1 LAIKSL
7 PEFFPAGIFSWA
19 VSVREVFPMK
29 DAYQSLILP
38 DVQLMLQEGDVV
50 GLAAFCTVV
59 HPAAVAEI
67 LDELDDDQIW
77 PILDKAELPVRVE
90 IFEYLSLK
98 RQIGL
103 VEQLDPAKLSELF
116 EWMSADDRVDLLSRM
131 PQDRREDVLRLIARA
146 ERNDIRKL
154 LSYNE
159 DSAGAI
165 MTTEYASLPAN
176 ISVREALD
184 QLRLQAPNSETIYY
198 VYIINE
204 DRKLEGFISL
214 RELILAKPDAR
225 LSSIMQRDVIRFKVS
240 EQREVVAQ
248 EMGRYNFIALPIVD
262 ADDRL
267 VGIVTHDDAMDVVQE
282 EATEDAY
289 LQSAVAPLDDKYE
302 DTPLLTIL
310 WKRGIWLLFLSIVA
324 LMNARVIGH
333 YRSSTSEAPEV
344 VQHETGLATLILLFL
359 PLVMASG
366 GNAGSQS
373 ATLFIRMF
381 ALQPTDSKGGAD
393 GLINRTLILREFT
406 IGLALGV
413 ALAALDFFVAFVF
426 FGLSFAEAAAIATTV
441 VIVVILGTSAGT
453 LLPLG
458 LRRSGMDPAIMSN
471 PLIAAMID
479 ILAVVIFY
487 EIASQYLA

>member
-1 LAIKSL
+1 
-7 PEFFPAGIFSWA
+7 
-19 VSVREVFPMK
+19 MQ

-38 DVQLMLQEGDVV
+38 DVQLMLQENDVA

-67 LDELDDDQIW
+67 LDELEDDQIW

-90 IFEYLSLK
+90 IFEYLSLR

-154 LSYNE
+154 LSYDE

-165 MTTEYASLPAN
+165 MTTEYASLLAN

-214 RELILAKPDAR
+214 RELILAKPDVR

-289 LQSAVAPLDDKYE
+289 LQSAVGRLDDTYE

-333 YRSSTSEAPEV
+333 YRSSTTETPEV
-344 VQHETGLATLILLFL
+344 VQQETGLATLILLFL

-393 GLINRTLILREFT
+393 GIINRRLILREFT
-406 IGLALGV
+406 IGLALGG

-426 FGLSFAEAAAIATTV
+426 FDLSFAEAAAIATTV

-487 EIASQYLA
+487 EIASQFLG

>member
-1 LAIKSL
+1 
-7 PEFFPAGIFSWA
+7 
-19 VSVREVFPMK
+19 MQ
-29 DAYQSLILP
+29 DTYQTLILP
-38 DVQLMLQEGDVV
+38 DVQLMLQEGDAA

-67 LDELDDDQIW
+67 LEELEDDQIW
-77 PILDKAELPVRVE
+77 PILDQAEMSVRVE
-90 IFEYLSLK
+90 IFEYLSLR
-98 RQIGL
+98 RQTAL
-103 VEQLDPAKLSELF
+103 VEQLDSARLSELL
-116 EWMSADDRVDLLSRM
+116 ESMSADDRVDLLSRM
-131 PQDRREDVLRLIARA
+131 PQDRCEDVLRLIARA
-146 ERNDIRKL
+146 ERNDIRRL
-154 LSYNE
+154 LSYDE
-159 DSAGAI
+159 GSAGAI

-184 QLRLQAPNSETIYY
+184 KLRLQAPNSETIYY
-198 VYIINE
+198 VYIISE

-225 LSSIMQRDVIRFKVS
+225 LSSIMQRDVIHFKVTD
-240 EQREVVAQ
+240 EREVVAQ
-248 EMGRYNFIALPIVD
+248 EMGRYNFIAVPIVD

-289 LQSAVAPLDDKYE
+289 LQSAVAPLDDTYE

-324 LMNARVIGH
+324 LMNARVIGY
-333 YRSSTSEAPEV
+333 YRSSTSETPQV
-344 VQHETGLATLILLFL
+344 VEQEMGLATLILLFL

-381 ALQPTDSKGGAD
+381 ALQPADSKGAID
-393 GLINRTLILREFT
+393 GLLDRGLILREFT
-406 IGLALGV
+406 IGLALGLALASLDFGV
-413 ALAALDFFVAFVF
+413 ALLF
-426 FGLSFAEAAAIATTV
+426 FGLSVPEAAAIATTV
-441 VIVVILGTSAGT
+441 VVVVVLGTSAGT

-479 ILAVVIFY
+479 VLAVVIFY
-487 EIASQYLA
+487 EVAGQFLA

>member
-1 LAIKSL
+1 
-7 PEFFPAGIFSWA
+7 
-19 VSVREVFPMK
+19 MQ

-38 DVQLMLQEGDVV
+38 DVQLMLQENDVA

-67 LDELDDDQIW
+67 LDELEDDQIW

-90 IFEYLSLK
+90 IFEYLSLR

-154 LSYNE
+154 LSYDE

-165 MTTEYASLPAN
+165 MTTEYASLLAN

-289 LQSAVAPLDDKYE
+289 LQSAVGRLDDTYE

-333 YRSSTSEAPEV
+333 YRSSTTETPEV
-344 VQHETGLATLILLFL
+344 VQQETGLATLILLFL

-393 GLINRTLILREFT
+393 GLISRRLILREFT
-406 IGLALGV
+406 IGLALGG
-413 ALAALDFFVAFVF
+413 ALAALDFFVGFVF
-426 FGLSFAEAAAIATTV
+426 FNLSFAEAAAIATTV
-441 VIVVILGTSAGT
+441 VIVVVLGTSAGT

-487 EIASQYLA
+487 EIATQYLT

>member
-1 LAIKSL
+1 
-7 PEFFPAGIFSWA
+7 
-19 VSVREVFPMK
+19 MQ
-29 DAYQSLILP
+29 DTYQTLILP
-38 DVQLMLQEGDVV
+38 DVQLMLQEGDTA

-59 HPAAVAEI
+59 HPASVAEI
-67 LDELDDDQIW
+67 LEELEDDQIW
-77 PILDKAELPVRVE
+77 PILDQAEISVRVE
-90 IFEYLSLK
+90 VFEYMSRR
-98 RQIGL
+98 RQMTL
-103 VEQLDPAKLSELF
+103 VEQLDSVRLSELL

-131 PQDRREDVLRLIARA
+131 PQDRCEDVLRLIARA

-154 LSYNE
+154 LSYDE
-159 DSAGAI
+159 GSAGAI

-184 QLRLQAPNSETIYY
+184 KLRLQAPNSETIYY
-198 VYIINE
+198 VYILSE
-204 DRKLEGFISL
+204 DRRLEGFISL

-225 LSSIMQRDVIRFKVS
+225 LSAIMQRDVIRFKVTD
-240 EQREVVAQ
+240 QRESVAQ
-248 EMGRYNFIALPIVD
+248 ELGRYNFIALPIVD
-262 ADDRL
+262 ADNRL

-289 LQSAVAPLDDKYE
+289 LQSAVAPLDDTYE
-302 DTPLLTIL
+302 DTPLITIL

-324 LMNARVIGH
+324 LMNARVIGY
-333 YRSSTSEAPEV
+333 YRLSTSDVPQV
-344 VQHETGLATLILLFL
+344 VEQKVGLATLILLFL

-381 ALQPTDSKGGAD
+381 ALQPADSKGA
-393 GLINRTLILREFT
+393 INRLIDRRLIIREFT

-413 ALAALDFFVAFVF
+413 ALASLDFGVAWIF
-426 FGLSFAEAAAIATTV
+426 FGLSVPEAAAIATTV
-441 VIVVILGTSAGT
+441 IVVVVLGTSAGT

-487 EIASQYLA
+487 EVAWGFLS

>member
-1 LAIKSL
+1 
-7 PEFFPAGIFSWA
+7 
-19 VSVREVFPMK
+19 MQ

-38 DVQLMLQEGDVV
+38 DVQLMLQEDDVA

-67 LDELDDDQIW
+67 LDELEDDQIW

-90 IFEYLSLK
+90 IFEYLSLR

-154 LSYNE
+154 LSYDE

-165 MTTEYASLPAN
+165 MTTEYASLLAN

-198 VYIINE
+198 VYVINE

-214 RELILAKPDAR
+214 RELILAKPDSR

-240 EQREVVAQ
+240 EPREVVAQ

-289 LQSAVAPLDDKYE
+289 LQSAVAPLDDTYE

-333 YRSSTSEAPEV
+333 YRSSTTETSEA

-381 ALQPTDSKGGAD
+381 ALQPKDSKGGSD
-393 GLINRTLILREFT
+393 GLIDRRLILREFT
-406 IGLALGV
+406 IGLSLGI
-413 ALAALDFFVAFVF
+413 ALASLDFFVGFVF

-487 EIASQYLA
+487 EIATQYLT